1 MNKRTMKIL
10 SIFMFV
16 ILFFNNNIIVHA
28 QKNSIPKNNK
38 DSVTIYENE
47 KEYVISSTENKN
59 VYILKYNW

>member
-47 KEYVISSTENKN
+47 KEYVISSTLDLNM
-59 VYILKYNW
+59 I